1 MKFIDMFAG
10 IGGFRSG
17 LEQAGHTCVGY
28 IEFDKFARKSYQA
41 IYSTKGEYTAHDIRK
56 VNGKELPDADIWTFG
71 SPCQD
76 ISFAGKQKGLQGSR
90 SSLFFEVMRMLDER
104 QEAKKFLPS
113 YLIMENVKA
122 LLSSS
127 QGWDF
132 ATVLIEMEKR
142 GYDPEWSLINSAQ
155 VVPQNRERVYIVGH
169 FRGRCTAQIFPI
181 RRQGTDLVRTNEK
194 IKVVGKTFQSGCTT
208 LTTTDHKP
216 QKQVAI
222 RQIGNY
228 MINSKRKNPE
238 AGRIYD
244 PTGLSPTL
252 NTMQGGDRQPK
263 IIVRACITPGRVT
276 KRQNGRRFKNQDEPS
291 FTLSCQ
297 DRHGV
302 LLKKENNVQIRK
314 LTPLECWRLQGFSDA
329 QFKKARAAG
338 ISDSQLYK
346 QAGNAVTVPVI
357 KEIGKKLKL
366 FDAREDF

>member
-1 MKFIDMFAG
+1 MFAG

-132 ATVLIEMEKR
+132 ATVLIEMEKIAR
-142 GYDPEWSLINSAQ
+142 TLKKDLTKDQQNDEAFMSKRRYCQL
-155 VVPQNRERVYIVGH
+155 PQNEFWG
-169 FRGRCTAQIFPI
+169 
-181 RRQGTDLVRTNEK
+181 LV
-194 IKVVGKTFQSGCTT
+194 
-208 LTTTDHKP
+208 
-216 QKQVAI
+216 
-222 RQIGNY
+222 
-228 MINSKRKNPE
+228 
-238 AGRIYD
+238 
-244 PTGLSPTL
+244 
-252 NTMQGGDRQPK
+252 
-263 IIVRACITPGRVT
+263 VR
-276 KRQNGRRFKNQDEPS
+276 
-291 FTLSCQ
+291 
-297 DRHGV
+297 
-302 LLKKENNVQIRK
+302 
-314 LTPLECWRLQGFSDA
+314 
-329 QFKKARAAG
+329 
-338 ISDSQLYK
+338 
-346 QAGNAVTVPVI
+346 
-357 KEIGKKLKL
+357 
-366 FDAREDF
+366 